1 MKQKETEYAKK
12 IANYS
17 PSTLRLLIRT
27 NNTKWQRREK
37 HRIVM
42 EAKTEQEVIEKLE
55 KLTMSGDLLEYYD
68 KILERL
74 ENIEGVTIEMTFRLM
89 NIEDK
94 ETLIMLAKMTDK
106 ELIDYL
112 SNKQNIK

>member
-1 MKQKETEYAKK
+1 MKQKEIEYAKK

-42 EAKTEQEVIEKLE
+42 EAKTEQEVIEKLK

-74 ENIEGVTIEMTFRLM
+74 ENIEGVTIEMTFRLV